1 MVSLNHM
8 LPEIIDHICSYLVI
22 PARPWKHR
30 LVTSAVPA
38 LMVSE
43 EYEQNRMLS
52 FARKCPILYQSLPK
66 PRAVICGHWFS
77 REQPLD
83 VLRRTNTHITAGSH
97 VRRCYIVFEK
107 KKILTNELQGVNRPP
122 HREYNVL
129 NRKVVDSTE
138 NSPEERH
145 QVRMAADLAGVT
157 FPAPL
162 NAEDIEY
169 AVCNLVLAR
178 HSNIR
183 ELGLRGDPQDLGQV
197 GDLKRS
203 NDGPLLP
210 SLKSVFVRPLDEYK
224 EIGGEPTNPLVLSRI
239 ELRSSHITKIL
250 SLGAKV
256 KDIFVQNFWL
266 RLTDD
271 IATQHLTAITLMGVD
286 VRIIGIGRLL
296 KNARSLRS
304 FAYLTEVV
312 TRRDLFASDVI
323 AELEEH
329 CPALE
334 TLCLK
339 LAHRQRGLGFSAEA
353 FVGQDAPFSLR
364 KFKHLRNI
372 WIDNWSIISSIQE
385 RPGPVSY
392 PPDPQPQFWTSRW
405 NEFMS
410 ELPEFVERLHFNG
423 SIYSCNYQVPSR
435 HVWSLTED
443 FQALAMDHKSGRYP
457 KLREVAV
464 EGTGE
469 VELARKAL
477 EDGGLRVLSKAEE
490 KPFLWF

>member
-1 MVSLNHM
+1 MVSLSDM
-8 LPEIIDHICSYLVI
+8 PPEILDHICSYLVI
-22 PARPWKHR
+22 HARPWKHR
-30 LVTSAVPA
+30 LATSAVPA

-43 EYEQNRMLS
+43 IFQQKRMLG
-52 FARKCPILYQSLPK
+52 FARKYPILYPSLPE
-66 PRAVICGHWFS
+66 PLAVICGHWFS

-97 VRRCYIVFEK
+97 VRRCYIA
-107 KKILTNELQGVNRPP
+107 VNRPP
-122 HREYNVL
+122 HREGYVL
-129 NRKVVDSTE
+129 NRKMPVPTG

-157 FPAPL
+157 LPAPL

-183 ELGLRGDPQDLGQV
+183 ELGLRGDAQDLSQV

-224 EIGGEPTNPLVLSRI
+224 MIEHNDPLVLSRL

-250 SLGAKV
+250 SLGANV
-256 KDIFVQNFWL
+256 EDIFIQNFWL

-271 IATQHLTAITLMGVD
+271 IATQHLAAITLKGID
-286 VRIIGIGRLL
+286 ASIIDIRRLL

-304 FAYLTEVV
+304 FAYLAEFR
-312 TRRDLFASDVI
+312 TRRDIFASNVI

-329 CPALE
+329 CPALQ

-339 LAHRQRGLGFSAEA
+339 FAHGQNGALGIPSVAA
-353 FVGQDAPFSLR
+353 AGQDAPFSLR
-364 KFKHLRNI
+364 KFKHLRNL
-372 WIDNWSIISSIQE
+372 WIENYSIINSIQE
-385 RPGPVSY
+385 RPGLVPY
-392 PPDPQPQFWTSRW
+392 PINPQPRFWTSRW
-405 NEFMS
+405 NEFIR

-423 SIYSCNYQVPSR
+423 YIYSSYRPVPWNDESNER
-435 HVWSLTED
+435 CV
-443 FQALAMDHKSGRYP
+443 
-457 KLREVAV
+457 
-464 EGTGE
+464 
-469 VELARKAL
+469 
-477 EDGGLRVLSKAEE
+477 
-490 KPFLWF
+490 